1 MGTVMENRGP
11 ARAILYLAA
20 VLAAFALVSL
30 TGIAV
35 GPAGDWIAF
44 LRGRQPFL
52 GPALLASFLV
62 FALSRPGRV
71 PIAVAGAAGLLVE
84 AVLGGYRFAQ
94 GADAVDVASGLGAG
108 LGLSAI
114 AASAVLAVRS
124 RGDHALR
131 GVRLSVLAA
140 ASIPPLAALVARFV
154 ADLSGSLQPRT
165 LDRAFA
171 LADGALGFQPS
182 FALAR
187 MAAGLPP
194 VEWLASAAWL
204 GVPVALALV
213 WGTSDRA
220 ARARLLAGAGW
231 VAVLGGI
238 LLLAV
243 PAAGPAVA
251 FPMAFPLEP
260 PAPGS
265 LDPAMALA
273 SPSWRDAAVALPVA
287 WALVALWNLAGRS
300 LAVRLAAAAWVVLA
314 SLAGPALGL
323 TWAGGV
329 IGAFPLALLALALA
343 LPPALAARPGRGG
356 LIAIAA
362 LLEVGWIALVRL
374 RPGLLDA
381 SPVAAWAAAALAIAA
396 PLYLGRRASLVAAA
410 AGDAA
415 PAMDPDSATPA
426 DRRTT
431 LVVSVLFF
439 LSGFAGLLY
448 EVVFAKSLALAFGS
462 TAVASTT
469 VLATYMGGMALGSWI
484 GGRIGARRRHPL
496 RAYALCELGIGVA
509 CALSPWTFRAVRALY
524 VALAAG
530 TDPASPAL
538 VALQVA
544 LGGLALLPPTVLM
557 GLTLP
562 LLIRHFEARDPSL
575 GRSVGLLYGANTL
588 GAALG
593 SLATG
598 YVVLPALGVLHA
610 TWAAVAAN
618 FAVAFVGFRLQ
629 RYSDRLLP
637 AAAAGDPTADA
648 SPAPAAPPDR
658 RLGIVVLV
666 LLGVGGIVT
675 IALETVYIHLLAVV
689 AGSTAYAFAL
699 MLFTFLVGLGLGSA
713 FTRAR
718 LKSNPS
724 LPVLLA
730 WCELALAGALLAGVF
745 LWNRLPDHFASYA
758 SYRLVREFGAR
769 EFVRGV
775 VCCLAMIPPA
785 LCIGGLYPLAME
797 GVGRA
802 WPDRRVRA
810 MGTAAAINTLGNIA
824 GALLGGFVL
833 LPLAGSL
840 RSVHILAGVAL
851 ALALAPW
858 LLARGA
864 DRLRSLALLPVV
876 LVLVALQPSSFD
888 WTSIASGAN
897 VYFESQSYGRVIDHA
912 ESLDGGLTTVA
923 KAGPDSAPVL
933 TLLTNGKFQGDDSP
947 EVGAQFG
954 FAMCPLLHTTARDRA
969 LNIGFGT
976 GTTAR
981 TLRDAGFRSLDVVD
995 LSGDIL
1001 RVADEWFPR
1010 VNKRVLSQPGVASYV
1025 TDGRNFL
1032 LLQDRRYDL
1041 VTIELTSIWFA
1052 GAAALYNREFYDLV
1066 LSRLAPEGV
1075 LEQWI
1080 QLHRLSR
1087 EDIVSVIGT
1096 LRERFPRIW
1105 LYYTGNQGVLVA
1117 CTHDCSP
1124 NPAAANRLHSEP
1136 ALREALAWFG
1146 GSSNALAGSVLLDPP
1161 AIDRL
1166 LATAGFPVTLST
1178 DDNLFLEYSTPRGN
1192 VRSYSSSI
1200 RENVAWLRTFAQ

>member
-1 MGTVMENRGP
+1 MEHRGP
-11 ARAILYLAA
+11 VRALLYLAA
-20 VLAAFALVSL
+20 VLVAFGLIGL
-30 TGIAV
+30 TGIVV
-35 GPAGDWIAF
+35 GPAGDWGAF
-44 LRGRQPFL
+44 LSGRQPFL
-52 GPALLASFLV
+52 GPAFLASFLV
-62 FALSRPGRV
+62 FALSRPGRI
-71 PIAVAGAAGLLVE
+71 PIAVAAAAGLVIE
-84 AVLGGYRFAQ
+84 AMIGTHRVFR
-94 GADAVDVASGLGAG
+94 GAGTIDVVSGLGAG

-114 AASAVLAVRS
+114 AMGAFLALRS
-124 RGDHALR
+124 RTEDDVRGCRRPAL
-131 GVRLSVLAA
+131 VVSL
-140 ASIPPLAALVARFV
+140 IPPLAALVARFF
-154 ADLSGSLQPRT
+154 ADLSGGLQPRT
-165 LDRAFA
+165 VDRAFA

-182 FALAR
+182 FALGQFAS
-187 MAAGLPP
+187 AVPP
-194 VEWLASAAWL
+194 IEWLASAAWL
-204 GVPVALALV
+204 CVPVVMVLV
-213 WGTSDRA
+213 WCTSGQTQRT
-220 ARARLLAGAGW
+220 RLLAAAGW
-231 VAVLGGI
+231 VAVLGGT

-243 PAAGPAVA
+243 PVAGPAVA
-251 FPMAFPLEP
+251 FPMAYPLEP
-260 PAPGS
+260 SALGS
-265 LDPAMALA
+265 LQPFLALA
-273 SPSWRDAAVALPVA
+273 SPAWRDAAVALPVA
-287 WALVALWNLAGRS
+287 WSLVALWNVAGRS
-300 LAVRLAAAAWVVLA
+300 FPVRLAVAGWIVVA
-314 SLAGPALGL
+314 SIAGPALGL
-323 TWAGGV
+323 TWVASV
-329 IGAFPLALLALALA
+329 ISAFPLALLAFALT
-343 LPPALAARPGRGG
+343 LPSSFAGRPGRAG
-356 LIAIAA
+356 LIAASAGIAA
-362 LLEVGWIALVRL
+362 AWIALVRI
-374 RPGLLDA
+374 PAGLLGV
-381 SPVAAWAAAALAIAA
+381 SPVLAWAAAVVVVAL
-396 PLYLGRRASLVAAA
+396 PLYLGRRASCRAATSGDEPHA
-410 AGDAA
+410 ART
-415 PAMDPDSATPA
+415 PDPTPA

-484 GGRIGARRRHPL
+484 GGRLGARNRHPL

-509 CALSPWTFRAVRALY
+509 CALSPLTFRAVRALY

-530 TDPASPAL
+530 ADPASPAL

-562 LLIRHFEARDPSL
+562 LLIRHFEARDSSL

-593 SLATG
+593 SLTTG
-598 YVVLPALGVLHA
+598 YLILPALGVLHA
-610 TWAAVAAN
+610 TWAAVGAN

-629 RYSDRLLP
+629 RFSDLLLP
-637 AAAAGDPTADA
+637 ASAGDGRTDEAVPVATVT
-648 SPAPAAPPDR
+648 PDR
-658 RLGIVVLV
+658 RLGVVVLV

-713 FTRAR
+713 VSRAW
-718 LKSNPS
+718 LKRRPS
-724 LPVLLA
+724 LPVLLTA
-730 WCELALAGALLAGVF
+730 CELALAAALLAGVF
-745 LWNRLPDHFASYA
+745 LWNQLPEHFASYA
-758 SYRLVREFGAR
+758 SYRMVRDFGAR
-769 EFVRGV
+769 EFVRGI
-775 VCCLAMIPPA
+775 VCCLAMMPPA
-785 LCIGGLYPLAME
+785 LCIGAIYPLAME

-851 ALALAPW
+851 VLALAPW
-858 LLARGA
+858 ILARGA

-876 LVLVALQPSSFD
+876 LVLVALQPATFD

-923 KAGPDSAPVL
+923 RAGTDAAPVL

-954 FAMCPLLHTTARDRA
+954 FAMCPLLHTTSRERA

-981 TLRDAGFRSLDVVD
+981 TLRDAGFRALDVVD

-1010 VNKRVLSQPGVASYV
+1010 VNRKVLSQPGVESFV

-1066 LSRLAPEGV
+1066 QSRLAPEGV

-1117 CTHDCSP
+1117 CAHDCSP
-1124 NPAAANRLHSEP
+1124 TPAAANRLHSEP

-1146 GSSNALAGSVLLDPP
+1146 GSSNALAGSVLLEPA

-1166 LATAGFPVTLST
+1166 LATAGVPITIST

-1192 VRSYSSSI
+1192 VRSYASSI
-1200 RENVAWLRTFAQ
+1200 RENVGWLRTFAE